1 MDGAGVL
8 VEADGSAFSWSA
20 LEAGFCWLAEEEVE
34 EEEDFLGGLEKT
46 CTYEYMSAFCKAHE

>member
-1 MDGAGVL
+1 ML

-20 LEAGFCWLAEEEVE
+20 PEAGFCWLAEEEEE

-46 CTYEYMSAFCKAHE
+46 CTYEYMSAFCKAHG